1 LEKHVPTLRSLRY
14 PRNQGWVRAVAL
26 FVLMAWLSS
35 TLYTNCIKPPP
46 AAHVAMA
53 GCAQHA
59 AKASMDL
66 AKYMPMPEKC
76 ANKICYTALAGG
88 KDSLLI
94 EKLKASFDV
103 LGLALAFFCAFLLV
117 YFTQGPPSPYA
128 AAFLRRR
135 RRVPLIY
142 QFCSLLN

>member
-1 LEKHVPTLRSLRY
+1 MEVLTLRSLRY

-26 FVLMAWLSS
+26 FVLVAWLSS
-35 TLYTNCIKPPP
+35 TLYMYCIKPPP
-46 AAHVAMA
+46 SAHVAMA
-53 GCAQHA
+53 NCAQKA
-59 AKASMDL
+59 AKAPMDM
-66 AKYMPMPEKC
+66 AKYMPALEEC

-94 EKLKASFDV
+94 EKLKLSFDF
-103 LGLALAFFCAFLLV
+103 LGLALTFFCTFLLV
-117 YFTQGPPSPYA
+117 SFKQGPPYPHSA
-128 AAFLRRR
+128 DFLLRR

>member
-1 LEKHVPTLRSLRY
+1 MELPTLRSLRY

-26 FVLMAWLSS
+26 FVLVAWLSS
-35 TLYTNCIKPPP
+35 TFYTSCIKPPP
-46 AAHVAMA
+46 SAHAAMA
-53 GCAQHA
+53 DCAQEA
-59 AKASMDL
+59 AKAAMDL
-66 AKYMPMPEKC
+66 AKYMPTPEKC

-88 KDSLLI
+88 KDSFLV
-94 EKLKASFDV
+94 EKLKAPFDF

-117 YFTQGPPSPYA
+117 GFQQGPPYPQA
-128 AAFLRRR
+128 ADFLLRR

>member
-1 LEKHVPTLRSLRY
+1 MEVLTLRRLRY
-14 PRNQGWVRAVAL
+14 PRNRGWVRAVAL

-35 TLYTNCIKPPP
+35 TFYTNCIKPPP
-46 AAHVAMA
+46 SAHAAMA
-53 GCAQHA
+53 DCAQKA
-59 AKASMDL
+59 AMAPMDL
-66 AKYMPMPEKC
+66 AKYMPTLEKC

-94 EKLKASFDV
+94 DKFKPSFDF

-117 YFTQGPPSPYA
+117 SFKQGPPSPHFA
-128 AAFLRRR
+128 DFLLRR